1 VTIWPKPAQRPI
13 PLWAACISDASFE
26 RYGQLGFPILTFPST
41 VEAAKL
47 KEQIARYREAFV
59 SRGRDAS
66 EMRIGFAA
74 FTYVEPD
81 RARADRVFETAMVDY
96 FGLLD
101 LLTRVEGAAEA
112 DQQVYDR
119 IPTTGRVTGDPA
131 AVIERVAWVRD
142 QFSVTDLI
150 NLTQFAGALSHDQVL
165 ASMRLFA
172 EEVMPAFSP
181 QPVVSTTS

>member
-1 VTIWPKPAQRPI
+1 
-13 PLWAACISDASFE
+13 
-26 RYGQLGFPILTFPST
+26 
-41 VEAAKL
+41 
-47 KEQIARYREAFV
+47 
-59 SRGRDAS
+59 
-66 EMRIGFAA
+66 MRIGFTA

-81 RARADRVFETAMVDY
+81 RARADRVFEAAMADY

-101 LLTRVEGAAEA
+101 RLTRLDGAAEA

-119 IPTTGRVTGDPA
+119 IPTTGRITGDPA

-142 QFSVTDLI
+142 QFGITDLI

-172 EEVMPAFSP
+172 EEVMPAFESAAVATP
-181 QPVVSTTS
+181 AS